1 MSVSLVKVPR
11 ATADDAGCWIDG
23 HWGQYGTARLV
34 QIAAAYGYVDHPS
47 GALSAMT
54 DLAEEHLASMGPSDS
69 PGITDDEH
77 DALMDSADEV
87 EAWLNTYV
95 APTGHYFGW
104 HDGEFFLWSD
114 EQWEDDAY

>member
-23 HWGQYGTARLV
+23 HWGQYGTARMVLS
-34 QIAAAYGYVDHPS
+34 AFAYGYSDAGVIGVANRH
-47 GALSAMT
+47 LRECVHLT
-54 DLAEEHLASMGPSDS
+54 NEH
-69 PGITDDEH
+69 ITEDEH
-77 DALMDSADEV
+77 QMLLDSADEV
-87 EAWLNTYV
+87 EEWLNTYV
-95 APTGHYFGW
+95 APVGYSFGW